1 MEVLMENLSEQ
12 ELMSLDNVQL
22 KIEQKVAMPAS
33 ASKIVGVSCQL
44 LGQKT
49 ELVENEIVLTGSIVT
64 RCVFINDFNKYD
76 SEDVTEAFEKKVT
89 VKEHTSVN
97 QILAHSQLV
106 NSHWKLEDDKIAI
119 ENIINVNVQ
128 GVKTHDYQLVS
139 DLTGEVEV
147 RKADH
152 QILTFNS
159 VVNDKFE
166 ITENIQLD
174 SVCEGVLGVDVN
186 PNLKDVVA
194 SNGKVSLKGNFAV
207 NVLGVKTVENNSTP
221 YNTNHE
227 IDFAKTIA
235 VNGLTESDL
244 ACGSIIL
251 NSVSIH
257 IENNNQGAIL
267 VLKLEV
273 VFNGSIYRKQK
284 ISTVADAICFSK
296 ELTLQTTQLNY
307 VDVLPQVCATVDIEN
322 NINLAPNTPYIVHVL
337 AVDSMRVNDLQVS
350 VGDNKALI
358 EGVLVVN
365 LVLENE
371 EHLITGERYEVP
383 FQTHVRVDNLEHDY
397 KVNASV
403 VPLQVNVKARRGT
416 ELLVD
421 AQLGIVIQA
430 ETKKSI
436 TVVNSLIE
444 GQDKCDD
451 GSAIR
456 IFIIGEKEDLW
467 SLAKR
472 TNLSCQALLEQNP
485 NLENGCTPGERIVV
499 YRHENIS
506 L

>member
-307 VDVLPQVCATVDIEN
+307 IDVLPQVCATVDIEN

-430 ETKKSI
+430 ETKKTI

>member
-1 MEVLMENLSEQ
+1 MEVLIENLSEQ

-159 VVNDKFE
+159 VVNDKFD

-227 IDFAKTIA
+227 IDFAKTIV

-244 ACGSIIL
+244 ACGSIVL

-436 TVVNSLIE
+436 TVVSSLIE

>member
-1 MEVLMENLSEQ
+1 MEVLMENISEQ

>member
-267 VLKLEV
+267 GLKLEV
-273 VFNGSIYRKQK
+273 ILNGSIYRKQK

-430 ETKKSI
+430 ETKKNI

>member
-397 KVNASV
+397 KVNALV

>member
-89 VKEHTSVN
+89 VKEHTSFN
-97 QILAHSQLV
+97 QIHAHSQLV

-397 KVNASV
+397 KVNVSV

-436 TVVNSLIE
+436 TVVSSLIE

-499 YRHENIS
+499 YRHENVS